1 MKQAVCILVVAAFV
15 LLITGAGRTTNQ
27 TASPQPTTGAA
38 GATYVNSSIESGN
51 GSLYVYS
58 ELHPCSAPGIF
69 ASITPIPPVK
79 RTRPPTTPRGHV

>member
-1 MKQAVCILVVAAFV
+1 MVAAFV

-51 GSLYVYS
+51 GSFYAYS
-58 ELHPCSAPGIF
+58 KLNPCSAPSIF